1 MIKEFNFCGIYLS
14 PFSLCLIITLCLYL
28 PMRWLWE
35 RLRIQRYAW
44 NRPVFEIGIF
54 IILLRLVAIVLW

>member
-1 MIKEFNFCGIYLS
+1 MIKEVNFCGIYLS
-14 PFSLCLIITLCLYL
+14 PFFLSLFITLCIYFPLRL
-28 PMRWLWE
+28 LWDRI
-35 RLRIQRYAW
+35 RLQRYAW